1 MDNYTNNDQNSY
13 GSSNGYPVDP
23 NNNSYHYT
31 GTDNTDNTSG
41 NTYSSYSSYS
51 SAQAGTDQSHDRY
64 YSPYE
69 RRAMEEG
76 NGKKRIDPLSFLR
89 SRLANDHL
97 FSPPNTGQILF
108 SEADSCSRP
117 LRRTR

>member
-64 YSPYE
+64 YSPY
-69 RRAMEEG
+69 
-76 NGKKRIDPLSFLR
+76 
-89 SRLANDHL
+89 
-97 FSPPNTGQILF
+97 
-108 SEADSCSRP
+108 
-117 LRRTR
+117 